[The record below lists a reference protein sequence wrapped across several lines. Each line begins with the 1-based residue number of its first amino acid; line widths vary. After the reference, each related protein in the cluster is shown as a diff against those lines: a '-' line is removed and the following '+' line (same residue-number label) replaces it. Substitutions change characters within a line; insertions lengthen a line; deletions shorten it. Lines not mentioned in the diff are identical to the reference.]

1 MSNNMRLERLRKY
14 MNEKNIEITLIFEPD
29 NQFYISGFKAIT
41 YSRPIV
47 TVVTQDKIELIV
59 PGLEELHAKEVAKV
73 DNVYVYYEIPEMK
86 EHGISHKHYLDII
99 LNRYPKGITVGIEKD
114 IVSASF
120 SEYITEKS
128 FAIKDVGSKIFEMR
142 YVKDSREIEFLK
154 IAGYL
159 SDIGIKGS
167 LENVRVGMSELEFDV
182 AGDNALLKYVS
193 ENYPDTYIGFANWTC
208 SGIDR
213 TAQPHLDSNTRIL
226 QRGDIV
232 IHSRQVWYEN
242 YRAENERT
250 FIIGKPTEKQKE
262 VFKIAVEAQQAGLD
276 TIKAGIPA
284 RMVDE
289 AARAV
294 VAKYGLELYSNH
306 RIGHGLGLSEHEEPY
321 LRFDNELILE
331 EGMVFSMEPGIYI
344 PGVGGFRHSDT
355 AIVGKNSATIITNY
369 PRSVE
374 ELILD
379 I

>member
-14 MNEKNIEITLIFEPD
+14 MNEKNIEIALIFEPD

-86 EHGISHKHYLDII
+86 EHGISHKHYLDIV

>member
-14 MNEKNIEITLIFEPD
+14 MNEKNIEIGLIFEPD

-47 TVVTQDKIELIV
+47 TVVTKEKIELIV

-86 EHGISHKHYLDII
+86 KHGISHKHYLDVI
-99 LNRYPKGITVGIEKD
+99 LSKYPKGTIVGIEKD

-120 SEYITEKS
+120 SEYITDKS
-128 FAIKDVGSKIFEMR
+128 FDIKDIGSKIFEMR
-142 YVKDSREIEFLK
+142 YVKDAGEIEFLK

-250 FIIGKPTEKQKE
+250 FIIGKPTERQKE

-355 AIVGKNSATIITNY
+355 AIVGKNGSTIITNY

>member
-1 MSNNMRLERLRKY
+1 MSNNIRLERLRKY
-14 MNEKNIEITLIFEPD
+14 MDEKNIEITLIFEPD

-142 YVKDSREIEFLK
+142 YVKDAGEIEFLK

-250 FIIGKPTEKQKE
+250 FIIGKPTERQKE

-294 VAKYGLELYSNH
+294 VTKYGLELYSNH

>member
-14 MNEKNIEITLIFEPD
+14 MNEKSIEIALIFEPD

-99 LNRYPKGITVGIEKD
+99 LNKYPKGTTVGIEKD

-120 SEYITEKS
+120 SEYITDKS
-128 FAIKDVGSKIFEMR
+128 FTIKDVGSKIFEMR
-142 YVKDSREIEFLK
+142 YVKDAKEIEFLK

-250 FIIGKPTEKQKE
+250 FIIGKPTERQKE

-321 LRFDNELILE
+321 LRFANELILE

-355 AIVGKNSATIITNY
+355 AIVGKNGATIITNY

>member
-14 MNEKNIEITLIFEPD
+14 MNEKNIEIALIFEPD